1 MDSPSRVRPALAPL
15 GAIVALGIALPAALP
30 ASPSRAADDL
40 RTAVTRL
47 ASIGGCWSPSFSPD
61 GKTIAFVS
69 DLSGVPQVWTVP
81 SGGGW
86 PVQVTAL
93 EDTVSAVDWSPS
105 GEWLAVAAAP
115 GGGMNQQAY
124 LVSPDGVT
132 VRRITPGGAETNWLG
147 AWSGDGAWLGL
158 SSNRAGPASMNGYLY
173 ETAADATVQV
183 VENQGIGTFADL
195 DREGRRALLSRVA
208 GRGSNDLF
216 LIPLRPEGDVPSRSE
231 GDDLRPQHGEER
243 AEILLTPHEGPGSF
257 AGRFGRDAT
266 TVYLLS
272 DDGRDLTAFG
282 RVRVADGAPSA
293 FELLRERADA
303 ELESFAISPNEDRAA
318 LVWNVAGRSELEM
331 LDLRSGESSTVDL
344 SVDLI
349 GGLEFARNGRL
360 LALVGRGAT
369 SPSNVYVLNLATG
382 LGRQITDAPHP
393 GVELATLVRPELV
406 RYPSHDGL
414 ELSGWLY
421 RPPGV
426 AEPAPYV
433 LSFHGGPEGQERPSL
448 RSDYQ
453 ALISQGIGVFAP
465 NIRGSSGFGKRFVN
479 LDNRELRFDANRD
492 IAASAKWLAAQGIAD
507 RARLGIMGGSYGG
520 YAVMVAV
527 TEFPDL
533 FAAGVNL
540 FGMVNFETFFA
551 HTEPWMAAIS
561 GTEYGDPETEVELL
575 RRLSPIHK
583 LDEVET
589 PLLVQHGAN
598 DTNVPVVE
606 AEQVVENLE
615 RRGVPVEYV
624 LFEDEGHGFRKAK
637 NRITSTVA
645 TVEWFVE
652 RLKRRHAGG

>member
-1 MDSPSRVRPALAPL
+1 MESPARVRLAFAPL
-15 GAIVALGIALPAALP
+15 VALVTIAGSASAEPA
-30 ASPSRAADDL
+30 RATDDL
-40 RTAVTRL
+40 RTTVTRL

-61 GKTIAFVS
+61 GGTLAFVS

-81 SGGGW
+81 ASGGW

-93 EDTVSAVDWSPS
+93 EDTVGGVDWSPA
-105 GEWLAVAAAP
+105 GDWLAVDAAP
-115 GGGMNQQAY
+115 GGGMNQQVW

-132 VRRITPGGAETNWLG
+132 VRRITPGGTETNWLG
-147 AWSGDGAWLGL
+147 AWSGDGGWLTL
-158 SSNRAGPASMNGYLY
+158 SSNREGPASMDGYLY
-173 ETAADATVQV
+173 DLAGDATRRA
-183 VENQGIGTFADL
+183 VENEGIGRLVDL
-195 DREGRRALLSRVA
+195 DHEGRRALLSRVA
-208 GRGSNDLF
+208 GRGSNDLY
-216 LIPLRPEGDVPSRSE
+216 LV
-231 GDDLRPQHGEER
+231 DLRPAGGEAR
-243 AEILLTPHEGPGSF
+243 AETLLTPHEGPGSF
-257 AGRFGRDAT
+257 DGRFGREPST
-266 TVYLLS
+266 IYLLS
-272 DDGRDLTAFG
+272 DDGRDLPAFG
-282 RVRVADGAPSA
+282 RVRVVDGVPSA

-303 ELESFAISPNEDRAA
+303 GLEGFAISPAEDRAA
-318 LVWNVAGRSELEM
+318 LVWNVAGRSELEV
-331 LDLRSGESSTVDL
+331 LHLESGESSTVDL
-344 SVDLI
+344 PVDLI
-349 GGLEFARNGRL
+349 GGLELSRDGRL
-360 LALVGRGAT
+360 LALVGRGAAN
-369 SPSNVYVLNLATG
+369 PSNVWVVDLDTG
-382 LGRQITDAPHP
+382 AARQVTDAPHP
-393 GVELATLVRPELV
+393 GVDLQRLVRPELV

-426 AEPAPYV
+426 ARPAPYV
-433 LSFHGGPEGQERPSL
+433 LSFHGGPEGQERPAL

-453 ALISQGIGVFAP
+453 ALLSQGIGVFAP

-492 IAASAKWLAAQGIAD
+492 IAASAEWLVARGIAD

-561 GTEYGDPETEVELL
+561 GTEYGDPVTEVDLL
-575 RRLSPIHK
+575 RRLSPIHR
-583 LDEVET
+583 LDRVRT

-652 RLKRRHAGG
+652 RLQPGAAGR